1 MTRSLSEFVS
11 ETTKSYEP
19 ARQAIQNQLDAISGQ
34 LAETEANI
42 NKQFAVQQQN
52 LDNQR
57 QTAASNAS
65 MQAAGSGGSF
75 GGKANIANRNYYRDT
90 FVPAV
95 TQLQTN
101 QAQALSEARQ
111 RSDNN
116 RLSLQSQLANL
127 MTQANTSALSRYD
140 NWSQFDQNMAW
151 DKDKFGQQL
160 AWEKD
165 QFNQNMAWDKEKWA
179 QQLAENEKSRAAS
192 RAASAAQTSSLQGY
206 LNQVLAGQ
214 KQGNSSSYYKNEQTA
229 KPAYVL
235 DAKGKAVYN
244 FGSGQGGTPSLQ
256 SLLATDPKVMAQII
270 ANRNKK

>member
-151 DKDKFGQQL
+151 DK
-160 AWEKD
+160 
-165 QFNQNMAWDKEKWA
+165 EKWA

-192 RAASAAQTSSLQGY
+192 RAASAAQTSSLQG
-206 LNQVLAGQ
+206 
-214 KQGNSSSYYKNEQTA
+214 NSSSYYKTEQTA

>member
-151 DKDKFGQQL
+151 DK
-160 AWEKD
+160 
-165 QFNQNMAWDKEKWA
+165 EKWA

-214 KQGNSSSYYKNEQTA
+214 KQGNSSSYYKTEQTA